1 MIEYLD
7 NSYLEGEKDGGRLK
21 LWLVKKQQFICII
34 QDEEVLD
41 KSVICTVTWFFV
53 WASMKL
59 WSIPFC
65 LPRSHR
71 ITMSDVG
78 VLWDYVQ

>member
-41 KSVICTVTWFFV
+41 KSVICTVT
-53 WASMKL
+53 
-59 WSIPFC
+59 
-65 LPRSHR
+65 
-71 ITMSDVG
+71 
-78 VLWDYVQ
+78 